1 MNAFWCFVFSYLA
14 YIVFFVLCN
23 LYERKYLKDMGRDD
37 Y

>member
-1 MNAFWCFVFSYLA
+1 MSVVWYIIFSYAFW
-14 YIVFFVLCN
+14 IVFFALCN